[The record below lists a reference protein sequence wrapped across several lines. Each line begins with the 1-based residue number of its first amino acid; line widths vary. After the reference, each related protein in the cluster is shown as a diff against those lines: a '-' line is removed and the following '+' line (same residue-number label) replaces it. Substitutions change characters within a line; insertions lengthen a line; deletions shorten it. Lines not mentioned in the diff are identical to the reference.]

1 MKNCIMLVFLIL
13 CIFIQSCYTYK
24 HIELNG
30 IKENDKLKIRL
41 KTTKLL
47 KGEVISLNKELISLK
62 SKKTNYKI
70 LKLSIKGIR
79 KRESSK
85 SKNTIL
91 GILVSIPVVYLI
103 YDLLISGIKISGP
116 DIGNSLKGIK

>member
-1 MKNCIMLVFLIL
+1 MLVFLIL

-70 LKLSIKGIR
+70 LKSSIKGIR

>member
-13 CIFIQSCYTYK
+13 CIFIQGCYTYK

-30 IKENDKLKIRL
+30 VKENDKLKICL

-47 KGEVISLNKELISLK
+47 KGEVISINKELISFK

-70 LKLSIKGIR
+70 LKSSIKGIR

-85 SKNTIL
+85 SKNTVL

-116 DIGNSLKGIK
+116 DISNPLKDIK

>member
-62 SKKTNYKI
+62 SKKTNYII
-70 LKLSIKGIR
+70 LKSSIKGIR

>member
-1 MKNCIMLVFLIL
+1 M
-13 CIFIQSCYTYK
+13 FIQSCYTYK

-30 IKENDKLKIRL
+30 IKANDKLKIRL

-70 LKLSIKGIR
+70 LKSSIKGIR

-85 SKNTIL
+85 SKNTILGILSIL

-116 DIGNSLKGIK
+116 DIDNPLKGIK